1 MTSTTQCPELEILFT
16 ELSEGSGDSLEHAK
30 SCGRCSEIVTQHREL
45 ERELYRLADPFPPS
59 SFVSQVM
66 AKVSASPVSTHR
78 ELKVGLAIMFGTF
91 ALALS
96 VLILGG
102 GVGQVGI
109 LAASAVVHSQ
119 TLLVGVSSAISAL
132 WTTAAVPMLL
142 SLGLVLGAALFA
154 LKRLMPGIPQFSE
167 VKISS

>member
-1 MTSTTQCPELEILFT
+1 MTNIECPELELLLT
-16 ELSEGSGDSLEHAK
+16 ELSEGSGASLEHAK
-30 SCGRCSEIVTQHREL
+30 SCERCGEIVSQHREL
-45 ERELYRLADPFPPS
+45 ERELFRLADPFPPS

-66 AKVSASPVSTHR
+66 SKIAASPVSKYR
-78 ELKVGLAIMFGTF
+78 ELKVGLAIMFGAF
-91 ALALS
+91 AMALS
-96 VLILGG
+96 VLIWGG

-119 TLLVGVSSAISAL
+119 TLLVGLSSAISAL
-132 WTTAAVPMLL
+132 WTTAALPMLL
-142 SLGLVLGAALFA
+142 SLGLVLATALFA

>member
-1 MTSTTQCPELEILFT
+1 MTHIECPELELLFT
-16 ELSEGSGDSLEHAK
+16 ELSEGSGASLEHAK
-30 SCGRCSEIVTQHREL
+30 SCQRCSEIVSQHREL
-45 ERELYRLADPFPPS
+45 ERELFRLADPFPPS

-66 AKVSASPVSTHR
+66 AKVAASPVSTYR
-78 ELKVGLAIMFGTF
+78 ELKVGLAILFGAF
-91 ALALS
+91 AVGLS

-119 TLLVGVSSAISAL
+119 TLLVGLSSAISAV
-132 WTTAAVPMLL
+132 WTSGALPMFL
-142 SLGLVLGAALFA
+142 SLALVLFAALFA